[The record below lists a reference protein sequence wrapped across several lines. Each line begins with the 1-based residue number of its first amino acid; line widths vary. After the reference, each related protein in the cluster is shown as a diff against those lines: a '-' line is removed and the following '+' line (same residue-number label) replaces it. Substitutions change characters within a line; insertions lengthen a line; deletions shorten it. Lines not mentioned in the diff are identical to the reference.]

1 MSATSVLPVSGT
13 ELASAVGEDELKR
26 LLGLPRG
33 FELAGD
39 LRARADGARVW
50 YAENGRP
57 FAAVRRV
64 SVSKIED
71 QRVLLEDGTELASA
85 ALSAS
90 LRSARGHALVVLA
103 ASAGREAADEA
114 RRAWAEDRPDE
125 GFFLDRFGTAVTE
138 ALVHHAAILLCRGA
152 SSAEETLLPHHSPG
166 CGRWSL
172 DDQPRLMTL
181 LGGLPID
188 DGKMSLGP
196 IELHPSGALD
206 PPNTVLAVLGVTR
219 LAVASASLADL
230 CRACD
235 LAPCA
240 FRRAPM
246 ARTLAR
252 ALEAR

>member
-1 MSATSVLPVSGT
+1 VSATDVLPIPGR
-13 ELASAVGEDELKR
+13 ELAKAVGEDELKR

-39 LRARADGARVW
+39 LRARADGARAW

-64 SVSKIED
+64 GVSALEEE
-71 QRVLLEDGTELASA
+71 RVLLEDGTELASA

-138 ALVHHAAILLCRGA
+138 ALVHHVAMFLCRGA

-172 DDQPRLMTL
+172 DDQPRLMSL
-181 LGGLPID
+181 LGGVPVD
-188 DGKMSLGP
+188 DDRTRLGP
-196 IELHPSGALD
+196 IELLPSGGLD
-206 PPNTVLAVLGVTR
+206 PANSVLAVLGVTR
-219 LAVASASLADL
+219 LAAPSASLADL

-246 ARTLAR
+246 ARAAR
-252 ALEAR
+252 LEAG